1 MLNEEVLIHPV
12 ITEKSSLLQESNKYV
27 FKVNSKSNKYQ
38 IKRAVEEIF
47 EVTVLGVNVV
57 KVHGK
62 NKIFNG
68 KKILT
73 PSWKKALI
81 TLKLGDTISL
91 VEGA

>member
-1 MLNEEVLIHPV
+1 MLDEEVLINPV
-12 ITEKSSLLQESNKYV
+12 ITEKSSMLQENNKYV
-27 FKVNSKSNKYQ
+27 FKVHSKSNKYQ
-38 IKRAVEEIF
+38 IKKAVEEIF
-47 EVTVLGVNVV
+47 DVTVLGVHVV

-62 NKIFNG
+62 NKVFNG

>member
-1 MLNEEVLIHPV
+1 MLKEEVLINPV

-27 FKVNSKSNKYQ
+27 FKVHYKSNKYQ
-38 IKRAVEEIF
+38 IKKAVEDIF
-47 EVTVLGVNVV
+47 DVTVLGVNVV

-62 NKIFNG
+62 NKVFNG

>member
-1 MLNEEVLIHPV
+1 MNHGSMEGMF
-12 ITEKSSLLQESNKYV
+12 NMMNN
-27 FKVNSKSNKYQ
+27 NSIDNDRLYNILGVSKNATKRE
-38 IKRAVEEIF
+38 IKKAVEEIF
-47 EVTVLGVNVV
+47 DVTVLGVHVV

-62 NKIFNG
+62 NKVFNG

>member
-1 MLNEEVLIHPV
+1 MLNEEVLINPV
-12 ITEKSSLLQESNKYV
+12 ITEKSSMLQENNKYV
-27 FKVNSKSNKYQ
+27 FKVHSKSNKYQ
-38 IKRAVEEIF
+38 IKKAVEEVF
-47 EVTVLGVNVV
+47 DVTVLGVHVI

-62 NKIFNG
+62 NKVFNG